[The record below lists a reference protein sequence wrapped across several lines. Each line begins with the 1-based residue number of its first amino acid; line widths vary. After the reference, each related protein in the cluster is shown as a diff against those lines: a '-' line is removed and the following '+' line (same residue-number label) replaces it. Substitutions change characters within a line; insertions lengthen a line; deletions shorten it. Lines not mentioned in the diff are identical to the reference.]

1 MEGDLQMYIE
11 DTGMKGLVAD
21 LKVMEEI
28 MLKNN
33 LVLEGQWD
41 YERVTF
47 DKKYVIREGT
57 YYLRIF
63 GELVEGDIDG
73 RKATVRLKQPV
84 LGKYYYPFGVEY
96 GEDEEF
102 PASLVKDCE
111 LTVKS
116 VYDELKQYI
125 V

>member
-1 MEGDLQMYIE
+1 MYVE
-11 DTGMKGLVAD
+11 NTGIKGLVTD
-21 LKVMEEI
+21 LKVMEEV
-28 MLKNN
+28 MVRNN
-33 LVLEGQWD
+33 LNLDGQWD

-73 RKATVRLKQPV
+73 RDATIRLKQPV
-84 LGKYYYPFGVEY
+84 IGKYYYPFGVEY
-96 GEDEEF
+96 GEGEDF

-111 LTVKS
+111 LTTKA
-116 VYDELKQYI
+116 VYDELKKYS